1 MRVLA
6 TTTRGA
12 GHFGPMVPFLRALE
26 RTRHDVLVA
35 VPESATAMVERE
47 GFELRATAEPPRDEL
62 GAVFGRVAELPFDE
76 QNALVLGEV
85 FARIHVRAAL
95 PGVLAAV
102 EQWRPDVVVR
112 EQNEYAGGLAAERHD
127 VPHARV
133 ATGLAQGGS
142 YARPYVAAP
151 LDALRGE
158 LGLAADP
165 SGAALEATPAL
176 TLVPPSLEDP
186 ADPGPPWTHRF
197 RDAGAEGRGDDRQ
210 ARGERPEGDED
221 PLVYLTLGSV
231 APTMGFFP
239 GLFRAAID
247 VLAPLEVR
255 VLVTV
260 GAEQDPAA
268 LGPLPAGV
276 RVERWIPQEQV
287 LPEATVVVCH
297 GGFGSTLGALAA
309 GLPLAVLPLFAD
321 QPFNARRVAESG
333 AGLALEGGPPA
344 VAGLGDAVARLL
356 HEPAFAGRA
365 RAVAREIAELPP
377 VDDSVAVLEQLA
389 RG

>member
-26 RTRHDVLVA
+26 RAGHDVLVA

-62 GAVFGRVAELPFDE
+62 GAVFGRVGELPFDE

-85 FARIHVRAAL
+85 FARIHARAAL
-95 PGVLAAV
+95 PGVFAAV

-112 EQNEYAGGLAAERHD
+112 EQNEYAGDLAAERHD
-127 VPHARV
+127 VPHVRV

-142 YARPYVAAP
+142 YARPHVAGP

-158 LGLAADP
+158 LGLASDP

-186 ADPGPPWTHRF
+186 GDPGPPWTHRF
-197 RDAGAEGRGDDRQ
+197 RDAGAEGGGDDRQ
-210 ARGERPEGDED
+210 VRGERREGDEE

-247 VLAPLEVR
+247 VLAPLEAR

-276 RVERWIPQEQV
+276 RVERWIPQAQV
-287 LPEATVVVCH
+287 LPEASVVVCH

-344 VAGLGDAVARLL
+344 VAGLGDVVARLL
-356 HEPAFAGRA
+356 HEPAFAERA

>member
-1 MRVLA
+1 VRVLA

-26 RTRHDVLVA
+26 RAGHDVLVA

-62 GAVFGRVAELPFDE
+62 GAVFGRVGELPFDE

-85 FARIHVRAAL
+85 FARIHARAAL
-95 PGVLAAV
+95 PGVFAAV

-112 EQNEYAGGLAAERHD
+112 EQNEYAGDLAAERHD
-127 VPHARV
+127 VPHVRV

-142 YARPYVAAP
+142 YARPHVAGP

-158 LGLAADP
+158 LGLASDP

-186 ADPGPPWTHRF
+186 GDPGPPWTHRF
-197 RDAGAEGRGDDRQ
+197 RDAGAEGGGDDRQ
-210 ARGERPEGDED
+210 VRGERREGDEE

-247 VLAPLEVR
+247 VLAPLEAR

-276 RVERWIPQEQV
+276 RVERWIPQAQV
-287 LPEATVVVCH
+287 LPEASVVVCH

-356 HEPAFAGRA
+356 HEPAFAERA

>member
-12 GHFGPMVPFLRALE
+12 GHFGPMVPFLHALKRAG
-26 RTRHDVLVA
+26 HDVLVA
-35 VPESATAMVERE
+35 VPEPATAMVERE

-62 GAVFGRVAELPFDE
+62 GAVFGRVGELPFDE

-95 PGVLAAV
+95 PDVLAAV
-102 EQWRPDVVVR
+102 GQWRPDVVVR

-127 VPHARV
+127 LPHARV
-133 ATGLAQGGS
+133 ATGLAHGGS
-142 YARPYVAAP
+142 YARPHVAAP
-151 LDALRGE
+151 LDALRDE
-158 LGLAADP
+158 LGLAPDP
-165 SGAALEATPAL
+165 RGEALDASPAL

-186 ADPGPPWTHRF
+186 SDPGPAWTHRF
-197 RDAGAEGRGDDRQ
+197 REVAAEGGGDDRE
-210 ARGERPEGDED
+210 ARGERREEDED
-221 PLVYLTLGSV
+221 PLIYLTLGSV

-247 VLAPLEVR
+247 VLAPLGAR
-255 VLVTV
+255 VLVTI

-268 LGPLPAGV
+268 LGPLPTGV
-276 RVERWIPQEQV
+276 RVERWIPQAQV

-309 GLPLAVLPLFAD
+309 GVPLAVLPLFAD

-333 AGLALEGGPPA
+333 AGLALEGGPAA

-356 HEPAFAGRA
+356 HEPAFAERA
-365 RAVAREIAELPP
+365 RAVAREIAELPA